1 MRGIDVHKRSESQS
15 YSRHE
20 DSEMQ
25 VIAVYRTVTK
35 REVNMSWKQD
45 VRPEE
50 CQLFGRQGCG
60 RHDINYTYV

>member
-1 MRGIDVHKRSESQS
+1 MRGIDVHKRSESQR
-15 YSRHE
+15 YSRH
-20 DSEMQ
+20 EMQ

-35 REVNMSWKQD
+35 REANMRWKQD

-60 RHDINYTYV
+60 RHKINYTYV